1 MFPYLGPACNT
12 LHVILLLYQNL
23 VLLTNSQFCVG
34 VCFSSQP
41 KLHPHPPSLS
51 KEEEEDTT
59 TPPPHTCAI
68 GHMQGTRTEVTVVPS
83 SPLEKRTRPDILEQV
98 IRLRPQEPSSPVSGG
113 GKGVGQPRPFWV
125 PLNQVDMVKEKKARK
140 RKPKEKVKGGPK
152 STFDEEVWQRSTP
165 KEYDMST
172 QAGCSAFWGAF
183 HKEYN
188 EGINLLV
195 YPPKTKLQLRR
206 KRKNDSRKL
215 AHEH

>member
-113 GKGVGQPRPFWV
+113 GKGRWATKALLGALESGGHGQG
-125 PLNQVDMVKEKKARK
+125 EEGEEEEA
-140 RKPKEKVKGGPK
+140 KG
-152 STFDEEVWQRSTP
+152 
-165 KEYDMST
+165 
-172 QAGCSAFWGAF
+172 
-183 HKEYN
+183 
-188 EGINLLV
+188 EG
-195 YPPKTKLQLRR
+195 
-206 KRKNDSRKL
+206 
-215 AHEH
+215 